1 MEFISDRYAYWA
13 ICWDLNGKLLN
24 RIPLI
29 KRLKWR
35 EYVAFKGMFGTL
47 TDKNN
52 PTLAQNQGDP
62 MLFEMPRDSYIMD
75 KKTPYM
81 EIVAGVHNIFKFFGV
96 DFVHRLNYLN
106 NRDVKKNGVRFTFAM
121 SF

>member
-1 MEFISDRYAYWA
+1 
-13 ICWDLNGKLLN
+13 
-24 RIPLI
+24 
-29 KRLKWR
+29 
-35 EYVAFKGMFGTL
+35 
-47 TDKNN
+47 
-52 PTLAQNQGDP
+52 
-62 MLFEMPRDSYIMD
+62 MD